1 MKRLLSLLV
10 VALCTAVFAQD
21 KADRFTNG
29 GAADGSRDPRTS
41 YMEFVPN
48 EIVLKFND
56 KVTVRRGSRVK
67 ASGVSGVDAVL
78 QRYGVTELEKMIPL
92 AEKPQRIRR
101 VKNPQGHEVE
111 VPRIDNIYR
120 ILLPANEKMPVNIHQ
135 VMEELEELEEVA
147 YAEPNYIYSV
157 DQLSPVGPEL
167 TAEQVARVRKRN
179 QSTSTVV
186 PNDPLYAEQ
195 R

>member
-167 TAEQVARVRKRN
+167 SAEQVARVRKRN